1 MTEAARS
8 TSAPSRLR
16 DRSRPVGRDDWRLV
30 LVMLVFLAAYGVVA
44 GRMALTALG
53 DPSEPAIRADSGGPM
68 PVRAPITDRH
78 GELMAANLP
87 AWALY
92 ADPREIRDPAAAA
105 DALAPIFPQ
114 LSRDAL
120 HERLSA
126 ERKFV
131 WVARP
136 VTPAQKAA
144 VMDLRPAIPGLKFG
158 RREMRIYPRERLA
171 AHVLGGV
178 RAESER
184 VNTAAL
190 IGQAGLE
197 GHFDEQLRDPGRAGQ
212 PLRLSIDLGAQAAL
226 TDILAAGMRRTRAQ
240 AAAAVMMDVRT
251 GELLAIVSLPDFDPN
266 APVKRIR
273 GGAANPRFN
282 RAVSGVYELGSVF
295 KPITAA
301 IALELGLVGPETMIE
316 TGSPVVLGRNRI
328 RDLHRMPATMSVTDV
343 IRRSSNTGAA
353 RLARA
358 IGRTRLRDHLDALG
372 MLTPL
377 EMEVVEARSGRPMLP
392 PRWGELSTLTIG
404 FGHGL
409 AVSPMHLASAYATI
423 ANGGRLVSPSLVKGG
438 RAPGQRIF
446 SERTSRE
453 MLRMLRTVVARG
465 TGRRTNVPGYEVGG
479 KTGTADKARPGGGY
493 YRDRV
498 LASFAGV
505 FPVSDPAYAIVV
517 MLDEPTDPES
527 GKREASR
534 TAVPV
539 VAQAIRRIAPMI
551 GLRPLPDP
559 MLEPTPVALGTAP
572 VTPVGGRP

>member
-1 MTEAARS
+1 MTPPHDPGLAPRS
-8 TSAPSRLR
+8 TTRARAVQ
-16 DRSRPVGRDDWRLV
+16 RPVVRDDWRLV
-30 LVMLVFLAAYGVVA
+30 LVMLAFLVAYGAVGA
-44 GRMALTALG
+44 RMALTALG
-53 DPSEPAIRADSGGPM
+53 DPSEPEAHRAGPVAA
-68 PVRAPITDRH
+68 PVRAQITDRR

-92 ADPREIRDPAAAA
+92 TDPREIRDPAQAA
-105 DALAPIFPQ
+105 DQLAPIFPRIG
-114 LSRDAL
+114 RDKL
-120 HERLSA
+120 FETLSA
-126 ERKFV
+126 ERSFV

-158 RREMRIYPRERLA
+158 RREMRVYPAGRLA
-171 AHVLGGV
+171 GHLLGGV
-178 RAESER
+178 RAESET
-184 VNTAAL
+184 VHNAAL
-190 IGQAGLE
+190 IGQSGIE
-197 GHFDEQLRDPGRAGQ
+197 GYFDEALRLPERADQ
-212 PLRLSIDLGAQAAL
+212 PLALSIDLGAQSAL
-226 TDILAAGMRRTRAQ
+226 TEILEAGMRRTRAQ
-240 AAAAVMMDVRT
+240 AAAAVLMDVRT
-251 GELLAIVSLPDFDPN
+251 GEIVAMVSLPDFDPN
-266 APVKRIR
+266 APVKRLR

-301 IALELGLVGPETMIE
+301 VALELGLVGPETMIE
-316 TGSPVVLGRNRI
+316 TGTAVVSGRNRI
-328 RDLHRMPATMSVTDV
+328 RDMHRMPATMSVTDV

-358 IGRTRLRDHLDALG
+358 IGRKRLRAALDELG
-372 MLTPL
+372 FLKPL
-377 EMEVVEARSGRPMLP
+377 DIEVVEARSGRPMLP

-409 AVSPMHLASAYATI
+409 AVSPLHLARAYATL
-423 ANGGRLVSPSLVKGG
+423 ANGGKLVQPSLVKGG
-438 RAPGQRIF
+438 RAPGPRVF
-446 SERTSRE
+446 SERVSRE
-453 MLRMLRTVVARG
+453 MLTMLRTVVSRG
-465 TGRRTNVPGYEVGG
+465 TGRRTDVPGYEVGG

-493 YRDRV
+493 YPDRV

-539 VAQAIRRIAPMI
+539 VAQAVRRIAPML
-551 GLRPLPDP
+551 GLRPRPDP
-559 MLEPTPVALGTAP
+559 ARETVPVVLGSLEAP
-572 VTPVGGRP
+572 R